1 MSQVTW
7 VISCLVS
14 IGSNSSKKK
23 VDALDA
29 ERRTSELEDR
39 QQRQLSEL
47 EAVIRGCAR
56 RNVETVRTIQSAR
69 WSRSRILGNPDEL
82 RLPSGDVPKVVARS
96 DCVK

>member
-23 VDALDA
+23 IDALDA

-39 QQRQLSEL
+39 PATAAERAGGGHS
-47 EAVIRGCAR
+47 R
-56 RNVETVRTIQSAR
+56 VRSKKC
-69 WSRSRILGNPDEL
+69 GN
-82 RLPSGDVPKVVARS
+82 RS
-96 DCVK
+96 DYSIGAVESIPNTRQSG